1 MMPRKCWRS
10 RSYADACAHG
20 VGAVRVA
27 SDFRAVT
34 GEWSL
39 VEDTNVMG
47 TELAC
52 EA

>member
-1 MMPRKCWRS
+1 MTPRKCWRS
-10 RSYADACAHG
+10 RSHADACAHG

-27 SDFRAVT
+27 FDFRAVT
-34 GEWSL
+34 GEWFL
-39 VEDTNVMG
+39 VEDTNVMV